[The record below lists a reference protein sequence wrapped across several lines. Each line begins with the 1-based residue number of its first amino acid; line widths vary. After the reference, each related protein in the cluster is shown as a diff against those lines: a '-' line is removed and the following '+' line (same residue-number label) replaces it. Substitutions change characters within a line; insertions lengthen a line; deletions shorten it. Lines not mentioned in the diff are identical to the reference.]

1 MLTMQPVRKCIILW
15 WLHQRPGLRLTRNKS
30 TSYCRMHTFLRDRQ
44 SPRSASLC
52 SQDLG
57 GKVLVFFNETFK
69 GLLHLSK
76 LYSCLCLLSLCF
88 HFGLR
93 PHFELH
99 LRSPAMKFP
108 DIVGERLCQ
117 GTHPE
122 HLLATYDG
130 HFNWFFIL
138 PLKSLESALLFLST
152 CLKRKIDQMF
162 YSLWQAHFLEDTA
175 DLQFFIWV
183 KMNSIHSWSQFKNPI
198 TPQQSV
204 CYVYSVFFVF

>member
-130 HFNWFFIL
+130 HFNWFFYFAFE
-138 PLKSLESALLFLST
+138 KSGVSIALFVNLSEKENRSDV
-152 CLKRKIDQMF
+152 LL
-162 YSLWQAHFLEDTA
+162 SLTGTFPRG
-175 DLQFFIWV
+175 
-183 KMNSIHSWSQFKNPI
+183 HSWFAVLHMGENELHTQLVSI
-198 TPQQSV
+198 
-204 CYVYSVFFVF
+204 